1 MKTHLTYQDEKSH
14 KFWQIETAENSFTV
28 TYGKVGTSGQSK
40 SKTFADSQTA
50 EKEAE
55 KLIEQKE
62 KNGYKKQL
70 MTTTKIDLEKKRKAI
85 DKVFEDHTIIG
96 ATIASKN
103 HILFVTR
110 EIQWM
115 TEEDLDNDDVYE
127 KGNDELMTWLITYN
141 SEVLGYKGGF
151 SGAAFKGIQRITPI
165 NLLEKKT
172 HKTLGL
178 CAEGNYKGLVDE
190 YFDIHDMGPEK
201 RIKTPITT
209 KHYTMWTGATIGESI
224 YFAGTPRTLYKRLSP
239 GEWINLT
246 DRKMHPH
253 MFVDVEIAEAKS
265 DEEGFVD
272 IRLGFEAVDGF
283 AEDDIYAGGEQG
295 DLWHYNGKDW
305 ERINTPIKG
314 DITSICCAP
323 DGFVYIV
330 CYEGSSLCKGRIGKQ
345 WQEIKVE
352 GNLYNYQVRLS
363 WFQNQLWAASKYDL
377 CRLEKENNELV
388 VKKYSFPK
396 GSAQLRG
403 GKIGGL
409 CSCDE
414 ALMVWTGSQVLLF
427 DGKNWE
433 EFLNS
438 N

>member
-1 MKTHLTYQDEKSH
+1 MIN
-14 KFWQIETAENSFTV
+14 F
-28 TYGKVGTSGQSK
+28 
-40 SKTFADSQTA
+40 
-50 EKEAE
+50 
-55 KLIEQKE
+55 
-62 KNGYKKQL
+62 
-70 MTTTKIDLEKKRKAI
+70 EKKRKAI

-103 HILFVTR
+103 HMLFVTR

-115 TEEDLDNDDVYE
+115 TEEDLDNDDIYE

-165 NLLEKKT
+165 NLLEKKN

-209 KHYTMWTGATIGESI
+209 RHYTMWTGAKMGNHI

-283 AEDDIYAGGEQG
+283 AEDDIYAGGEAG
-295 DLWHYNGKDW
+295 DCWHYDGENWRALDLPT
-305 ERINTPIKG
+305 NMDIK
-314 DITSICCAP
+314 SICCAP
-323 DGFVYIV
+323 DGQVYIGGSMGV
-330 CYEGSSLCKGRIGKQ
+330 LLKGRLAAITGERWEQIELSGSSSDEDFSSLT
-345 WQEIKVE
+345 
-352 GNLYNYQVRLS
+352 
-363 WFQNQLWAASKYDL
+363 WFQDQLWIGGWHGTY
-377 CRLEKENNELV
+377 RLEIEKGQPM
-388 VKKYSFPK
+388 VKRYVFPDGGAKQFSF
-396 GSAQLRG
+396 SG
-403 GKIGGL
+403 GV
-409 CSCDE
+409 CSCDD
-414 ALMVWTGSQVLLF
+414 ALMAWGESQVLLY
-427 DGKNWE
+427 DGERWTN
-433 EFLNS
+433 FLIS
-438 N
+438 DMSISIPDDVAEALQTVEDKRQPQ